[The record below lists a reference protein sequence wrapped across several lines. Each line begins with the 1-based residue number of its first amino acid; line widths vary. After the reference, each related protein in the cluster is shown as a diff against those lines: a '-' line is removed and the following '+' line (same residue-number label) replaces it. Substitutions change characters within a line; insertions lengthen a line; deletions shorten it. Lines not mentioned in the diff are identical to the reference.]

1 MVEDDLDERFVKE
14 EEDKLLMSWNGRAS
28 FSQVGN

>member
-14 EEDKLLMSWNGRAS
+14 EEDKLLMSWNGRAF